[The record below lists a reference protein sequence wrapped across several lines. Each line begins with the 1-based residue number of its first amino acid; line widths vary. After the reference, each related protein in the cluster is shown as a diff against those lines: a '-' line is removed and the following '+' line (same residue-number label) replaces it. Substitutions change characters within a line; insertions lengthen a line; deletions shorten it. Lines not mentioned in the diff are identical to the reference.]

1 MVVILNSFQSKQ
13 LGNELVYK
21 QRTSWGI
28 KFGKKWMSLQ
38 VSRKSLYRSQIHNP
52 GTQPCAA
59 KMISARVGQFRTQST
74 TKKNLSFIPSTFNQA
89 FWLSI
94 ALYYIGKNK
103 TQSHDTVV
111 AVQTSLRLLT
121 LQRLTTVLYC
131 TDNKSKHP
139 LLISLI
145 AMSNWGN
152 TVDYRYGVSR
162 IFCKGGGPGWKNRR
176 RCYTSVILGP
186 GSINW
191 LLLRLQE
198 WGKRHQKGMRDRR
211 VYS

>member
-1 MVVILNSFQSKQ
+1 
-13 LGNELVYK
+13 
-21 QRTSWGI
+21 
-28 KFGKKWMSLQ
+28 MSLQ

-59 KMISARVGQFRTQST
+59 KMISARVGQFRTQRT
-74 TKKNLSFIPSTFNQA
+74 TKKKLSFIPSTFNQA

-94 ALYYIGKNK
+94 ALYYIGKHK
-103 TQSHDTVV
+103 TLSHDTVV

-152 TVDYRYGVSR
+152 TVDYRWGVR
-162 IFCKGGGPGWKNRR
+162 IFNNGGGPRWRNKRGS
-176 RCYTSVILGP
+176 YPSVILGP
-186 GSINW
+186 DKFAFTSATRVRKASSERNARSKS
-191 LLLRLQE
+191 LLTTL
-198 WGKRHQKGMRDRR
+198 HIFA
-211 VYS
+211 